1 MKLQAASRKPQALVA
16 KLEAWS
22 LGLEASGL
30 KLEASLAG
38 RLVMRLVRDETAV
51 TTLEYVV
58 AAVAL
63 ALAAVAASRIIAGVL
78 KNYLHR
84 IYLVVTLP
92 IP

>member
-1 MKLQAASRKPQALVA
+1 MTSNRKRREIRRREAVSRLAL
-16 KLEAWS
+16 
-22 LGLEASGL
+22 
-30 KLEASLAG
+30 
-38 RLVMRLVRDETAV
+38 RLLDDETAV

-63 ALAAVAASRIIAGVL
+63 ALAGVAASRVIASVL
-78 KNYLHR
+78 IGYLHR

>member
-1 MKLQAASRKPQALVA
+1 MTSRHGRREIRQRETV
-16 KLEAWS
+16 S
-22 LGLEASGL
+22 R
-30 KLEASLAG
+30 LAI
-38 RLVMRLVRDETAV
+38 RLLYDETAV

-58 AAVAL
+58 AGVAL
-63 ALAAVAASRIIAGVL
+63 ALAAVAASRVNASVL

>member
-1 MKLQAASRKPQALVA
+1 METVNTHCRFLENGRRVA
-16 KLEAWS
+16 CGLTTRLLE
-22 LGLEASGL
+22 
-30 KLEASLAG
+30 
-38 RLVMRLVRDETAV
+38 DEDGV

-63 ALAAVAASRIIAGVL
+63 ALAAVAASRVIAAVL
-78 KNYLHR
+78 KSYLHR

>member
-1 MKLQAASRKPQALVA
+1 MTLDHKRLRTCRREVMSR
-16 KLEAWS
+16 
-22 LGLEASGL
+22 
-30 KLEASLAG
+30 LAI
-38 RLVMRLVRDETAV
+38 RLLRDETGV

-63 ALAAVAASRIIAGVL
+63 ALAAVAASRAIAGVL
-78 KNYLHR
+78 KGYLHR

>member
-1 MKLQAASRKPQALVA
+1 VTPDDRRIATSQRGTMS
-16 KLEAWS
+16 
-22 LGLEASGL
+22 
-30 KLEASLAG
+30 
-38 RLVMRLVRDETAV
+38 RLVIRLLRDEAAV

-63 ALAAVAASRIIAGVL
+63 ALAAVAASRAIAGVL
-78 KNYLHR
+78 ISYLHR

>member
-1 MKLQAASRKPQALVA
+1 MARENNFGGRPVKMHSA
-16 KLEAWS
+16 KREVRSPGSNVRSPL
-22 LGLEASGL
+22 
-30 KLEASLAG
+30 
-38 RLVMRLVRDETAV
+38 RLLRDETAV

-63 ALAAVAASRIIAGVL
+63 ALAAVAASRAIASVL
-78 KNYLHR
+78 VSYLHR

>member
-1 MKLQAASRKPQALVA
+1 M
-16 KLEAWS
+16 
-22 LGLEASGL
+22 
-30 KLEASLAG
+30 G
-38 RLVMRLVRDETAV
+38 RLVMRLVRDEAAV

>member
-1 MKLQAASRKPQALVA
+1 MDRP
-16 KLEAWS
+16 EAV
-22 LGLEASGL
+22 GGMMT
-30 KLEASLAG
+30 
-38 RLVMRLVRDETAV
+38 RLLNDETGV

-63 ALAAVAASRIIAGVL
+63 ALAAVAASRAIAAIL
-78 KNYLHR
+78 KSYLHR

>member
-1 MKLQAASRKPQALVA
+1 MTSRHGRREIRQRETV
-16 KLEAWS
+16 S
-22 LGLEASGL
+22 R
-30 KLEASLAG
+30 LAI
-38 RLVMRLVRDETAV
+38 RLLYDETAV

-58 AAVAL
+58 AGVAL
-63 ALAAVAASRIIAGVL
+63 ALAAVAASRVIASVL